1 MDEDDNSVLASPT
14 GILGCLR
21 LLAEE
26 AATLKLYQTVEA
38 IIEALDTASRECN
51 AQFTTCEDD
60 RRLMN
65 EAIRIH

>member
-1 MDEDDNSVLASPT
+1 MEEDDNAVLASPT

-51 AQFTTCEDD
+51 AQFRTCEDD
-60 RRLMN
+60 RRAMS
-65 EAIRIH
+65 EAVRIH